1 MFSFEWMT
9 REGPPPSMLRPAL
22 AAGSAAA
29 LREFRMSQSEIER
42 HARRAGKEWYP
53 LAAARASWLRVLLG
67 TACAAAALASAISSA
82 SSLPQPEPVEG
93 AIPAGAWRDD
103 ADKAWIAVHAGT
115 FKIRNARLEGRALAI
130 AHYERGNAY
139 RAMRD
144 HYSALADYTAAVGA
158 DPAFAEAYVM
168 RGLMHQA
175 TGHVEK
181 GIADYDAAIGINPD
195 LAVAYFNRAIAHHG
209 QGRLQ
214 DAVTDFARAAKRGH
228 VAARDALLELGAP
241 AQAER

>member
-1 MFSFEWMT
+1 
-9 REGPPPSMLRPAL
+9 
-22 AAGSAAA
+22 
-29 LREFRMSQSEIER
+29 MSQSVIER
-42 HARRAGKEWYP
+42 HARRVWKEWYP
-53 LAAARASWLRVLLG
+53 LAAARASWLQVLLG
-67 TACAAAALASAISSA
+67 CSCAVVVLAAAISSA
-82 SSLPQPEPVEG
+82 SSLPQPQPADG
-93 AIPAGAWRDD
+93 AAPAGAWRDD

-115 FKIRNARLEGRALAI
+115 FKIRNARLEGRALAV

-175 TGHVEK
+175 TGHVDK